1 MGFEWLM
8 QPLRKYLG
16 RTLFTPVRMVYEIDP
31 NAPSVF
37 TKEGLVDTIT
47 LGQHRYDKR
56 GEKVTL
62 VVRSPSAGVLNMSTL
77 H

>member
-1 MGFEWLM
+1 
-8 QPLRKYLG
+8 
-16 RTLFTPVRMVYEIDP
+16 MVYEIDP
-31 NAPSVF
+31 DAPGVF

-62 VVRSPSAGVLNMSTL
+62 VVRFPGADVLKISAL